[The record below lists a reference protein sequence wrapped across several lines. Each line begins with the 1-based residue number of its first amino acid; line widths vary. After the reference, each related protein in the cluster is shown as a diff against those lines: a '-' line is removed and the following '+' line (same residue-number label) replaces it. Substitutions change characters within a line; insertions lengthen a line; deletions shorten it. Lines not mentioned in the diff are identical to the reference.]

1 MDYDDEVAANPNAMV
16 VSIYDPSPSRAY
28 VKLIKA
34 ELPRTQEA
42 LTKALE
48 DWCNAEKKVIK
59 WHLVGDFFYKKFV
72 GFESPSS
79 HSPPRS
85 LIHLS
90 SDSNDSGDKFLR
102 KIDEEVVRQK
112 REKN

>member
-1 MDYDDEVAANPNAMV
+1 MHQDTFPKEEAYALGVYKEREPVFTDYLIRHIVAPNPNSLIFEHRPTERKPIIEKMDYDDEVAANPNAMV

-48 DWCNAEKKVIK
+48 D
-59 WHLVGDFFYKKFV
+59 
-72 GFESPSS
+72 
-79 HSPPRS
+79 
-85 LIHLS
+85 
-90 SDSNDSGDKFLR
+90 
-102 KIDEEVVRQK
+102 
-112 REKN
+112 